1 MHYLLKDAGV
11 RDPDVKESGII
22 HETSGPFR
30 SLFLRNFLLSR
41 VHSHDY
47 AVSLSITPSPS

>member
-30 SLFLRNFLLSR
+30 ALFLRNFLLSR